1 VMPPVPPPLPP
12 EAPAPALSAKP
23 PTHEIAS
30 AKPAL
35 VRAGEELSS
44 DKVSELPAGTRV
56 TVLETREQ
64 PGGATRARRSGAC
77 QPRTR
82 GRRQHTPGRADMLPS
97 NALP

>member
-1 VMPPVPPPLPP
+1 MPPVPPPLPP

-56 TVLETREQ
+56 TVLET
-64 PGGATRARRSGAC
+64 GALSVSTLALGCATGAQLLLRS
-77 QPRTR
+77 
-82 GRRQHTPGRADMLPS
+82 LVKKPS
-97 NALP
+97 KAS